1 MGFGFSGFGRAIL
14 KNNSRRVSKHD
25 AFDERR
31 QKFTKFRRIRTLKAT
46 PKLLKRIKAKVKA
59 QNDIENRVYL
69 SVAIATVFFVAYL
82 IIIK

>member
-31 QKFTKFRRIRTLKAT
+31 QKKTKFRRIVTIKAT
-46 PKLLKRIKAKVKA
+46 PRILKRIRKKINA
-59 QNDIENRVYL
+59 QNEIENRIYL
-69 SVAIATVFFVAYL
+69 SVVLATLFFVGYL
-82 IIIK
+82 IIK

>member
-31 QKFTKFRRIRTLKAT
+31 QKFTKYRRIRTFKPT
-46 PKLLKRIKAKVKA
+46 PKILKRIKAKIKA
-59 QNDIENRVYL
+59 QNDIENRVYI
-69 SVAIATVFFVAYL
+69 SVVLATLFFVVYL
-82 IIIK
+82 FIIK